1 MAEQAADTGSLVQL
15 RGVSKHVGMVQVLN
29 DIDLDLAR
37 GEVIAVLGP
46 AGSGKSMLC
55 RAINGLE
62 RIDSGRI
69 TVEGRPLPRRGRELA
84 RMRRDIGVV
93 SPPFGLA
100 PHRTVLENV
109 VFGRFRLWQAATP
122 GSRRRARA
130 LLERFEL
137 EDRAGRFPWELSND
151 QQQRVAMARALAAE
165 PKLMLVDEPALG
177 LSPELLRGL
186 AADGM
191 TLLVAT
197 GEPGL
202 ARRAADRVV
211 FMDGGRIIE
220 QSPTDDFFTTPRTSR
235 AHAFLARMRQS

>member
-1 MAEQAADTGSLVQL
+1 MADQAADTGSLVQL

-46 AGSGKSMLC
+46 VGSGKSTLC

-69 TVEGRPLPRRGRELA
+69 TVDGKQLPRRGRELA
-84 RMRRDIGVV
+84 RVRAGIGVV
-93 SPPFGLA
+93 SAPFGLV

-109 VFGRFRLWQAATP
+109 VLGRFRLWQAATP
-122 GSRRRARA
+122 GTRRRARG

-137 EDRAGRFPWELSND
+137 EEHAARYPWELSED
-151 QQQRVAMARALAAE
+151 EQQRVAMARALARD
-165 PKLMLVDEPALG
+165 PKLMLLDEPALG
-177 LSPELLRGL
+177 LSADLLRGL
-186 AADGM
+186 VSDGM

-197 GEPGL
+197 CEPCL

-220 QSPTDDFFTTPRTSR
+220 QSPADEFFTAPRTSR
-235 AHAFLARMRQS
+235 AHAFLARMRLG